1 MDFKR
6 KLIAGAIAISLI
18 SLAGCS
24 SKKPEPEK
32 FSEKKYVIEE
42 PREKEIHDA
51 IVKAASNAEKSLQIL
66 ASVNN
71 AEKADKLDYDKI
83 RQARWRTT
91 YTPVGMERTMTIS
104 NWEGPVAPVLSQIK
118 KLTGYEF
125 KTLTPEPI
133 NGVFVSLNFQNEKI
147 INVIRSIEA
156 QLHDQIN
163 INIYEDDKIVEVRYV
178 Q

>member
-1 MDFKR
+1 MDLKI
-6 KLIAGAIAISLI
+6 KIIGTAVALAVISLG
-18 SLAGCS
+18 GCS

-32 FSEKKYVIEE
+32 FEEKKYVIEE

-71 AEKADKLDYDKI
+71 AEKAEKLDYDKI

-91 YTPVGMERTMTIS
+91 YTPVGMERTMSIN
-104 NWEGPVAPVLSQIK
+104 NWDGPVAPVLNQLQ

-125 KTLTPEPI
+125 KVLTPEP
-133 NGVFVSLNFQNEKI
+133 NTGAFVTLNFQNEKI

>member
-1 MDFKR
+1 MDLKT
-6 KLIAGAIAISLI
+6 KMIGTAVALALI
-18 SLAGCS
+18 SIGGCS
-24 SKKPEPEK
+24 SKKVEEK
-32 FSEKKYVIEE
+32 FEEKKYVIEE

-51 IVKAASNAEKSLQIL
+51 IVKAATNASKSLQIL

-71 AEKADKLDYDKI
+71 AEKAEKLDYDKI

-104 NWEGPVAPVLSQIK
+104 NWEGPVSPVITQLQ

-125 KTLTPEPI
+125 KVLTPEPST
-133 NGVFVSLNFQNEKI
+133 GLFVSLNFQNEKI
-147 INVIRSIEA
+147 INIIRSIEA

-163 INIYEDDKIVEVRYV
+163 LNIYEDDKIVEVRYV

>member
-1 MDFKR
+1 MDFKT
-6 KLIAGAIAISLI
+6 KIIASAIAISLI
-18 SLAGCS
+18 SLSGCT
-24 SKKPEPEK
+24 KDKPVET

-104 NWEGPVAPVLSQIK
+104 NWEGPVGPVLKQIQ

-125 KTLTPEPI
+125 KVLTPEPT

-163 INIYEDDKIVEVRYV
+163 VNIYEDDKIVEVRYV